1 MAVVSF
7 FFLRYAIVYVEPI
20 MKQEG
25 DLRNNSHFLSLV
37 YSLGLFAL
45 RRFHLPST
53 GLGCTVHNT
62 AVLTVLSMLNSNST
76 GNWTNVSQGTTI
88 FSFVL

>member
-1 MAVVSF
+1 
-7 FFLRYAIVYVEPI
+7 

-45 RRFHLPST
+45 RRFPLPST
-53 GLGCTVHNT
+53 GLGCTVYNT
-62 AVLTVLSMLNSNST
+62 AVLAVLSMLNSNSST
-76 GNWTNVSQGTTI
+76 GNWTSVSQGTTI